1 MGVHKKVYICEKPM
15 THVKKQLGK
24 VAPQD
29 PAKIKTIVLLY
40 GLVALLIHGLL
51 INVPRSRQTRLRIR
65 HVFNSV

>member
-1 MGVHKKVYICEKPM
+1 M